1 MPDRELRIVADN
13 SYSALEWLG
22 TVSQWATVI
31 TRLRLDAAL
40 YEPAAPRKPGQRGRP
55 RKKGKRLP
63 TWAQVAQEETTSW
76 QWVRVEQW
84 YGQSRRVIEVAS
96 QTAVWCHAGK
106 PVVPIRWV
114 LIRDPQGTFDTEAL
128 LSTDLTWSALEIVL
142 DFVQPWTLEVTLEEV
157 RAHLGV
163 ETQRQWNDR
172 AIARTT
178 PALLALFSIVTL
190 MARGL
195 GAPESIII
203 RRTAWYRKGHATFSD
218 TMSRTS
224 RT

>member
-1 MPDRELRIVADN
+1 
-13 SYSALEWLG
+13 
-22 TVSQWATVI
+22 
-31 TRLRLDAAL
+31 
-40 YEPAAPRKPGQRGRP
+40 
-55 RKKGKRLP
+55 
-63 TWAQVAQEETTSW
+63 VAQEETTSW
-76 QWVRVEQW
+76 QRVRVEPW
-84 YGQSRRVIEVAS
+84 YGQSRGVIEVAS

-142 DFVQPWTLEVTLEEV
+142 DFVQRWTLEVTLEEV

-195 GAPESIII
+195 GAPESIMI
-203 RRTAWYRKGHATFSD
+203 RQTAWYRKGHATFSD
-218 TMSRTS
+218 TIAWVRRYLWATVDFSMSSETADIVNIPRS
-224 RT
+224 LVERFIDAVCHAA